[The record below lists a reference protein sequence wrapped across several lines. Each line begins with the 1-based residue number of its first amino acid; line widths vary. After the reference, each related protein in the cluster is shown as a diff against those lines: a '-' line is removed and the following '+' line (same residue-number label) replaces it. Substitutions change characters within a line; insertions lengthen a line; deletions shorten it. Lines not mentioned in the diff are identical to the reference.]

1 MHEPS
6 DPGTR
11 FPELSVIVIIASD
24 TTELKSTTTL
34 LASCLE
40 ALDHQANS
48 PSLEVIVPYLP
59 PLEGIKELTRRYP
72 RITFFPVVTL
82 KGFVRRGASREHHD
96 RLRVYGLE
104 LARGEIVGL
113 LEDNERPDQD
123 WCARIVEAH
132 QQKYPLYA
140 GVGGAV
146 ENSIDRP
153 LNWAVYFC
161 DFGKYQNPVP
171 QGNSKFMSDVNA
183 SYKRTALESIR
194 PVWVESFHETSVNQA
209 LTARG
214 EKLVLLPDVIVYQAR
229 SNLRLRN
236 ALRERFIWGRSFA
249 ATRCRAIT
257 RAKRMLLAA
266 LSPLLPAVLFW
277 RMSMNVLR
285 TRRNIVRFAGALPI
299 IVLLT
304 TSWAW
309 GEFVGYT
316 TAAAEDRTGFE
327 PGKASISSA
336 I

>member
-1 MHEPS
+1 
-6 DPGTR
+6 
-11 FPELSVIVIIASD
+11 
-24 TTELKSTTTL
+24 
-34 LASCLE
+34 LE
-40 ALDHQANS
+40 ALAHQTSA
-48 PSLEVIVPYLP
+48 PPLEVIVPYLP
-59 PLEGIKELTRRYP
+59 PLEGIEELMRRYP
-72 RITFFPVVTL
+72 RMTFFPVDTL

-104 LARGEIVGL
+104 LARGEIVGM
-113 LEDNERPDQD
+113 LEDNERPDRN

-132 QQKYPLYA
+132 QKYPLYA

-146 ENSIDRP
+146 ENSVDRP

-171 QGNSKFMSDVNA
+171 QGKSEFMSDVNA

-194 PVWVESFHETSVNQA
+194 PLWVESFHETTVNQA
-209 LTARG
+209 LIARG
-214 EKLVLLPDVIVYQAR
+214 EKLVLSPDVIVFQSR
-229 SNLRLRN
+229 SNLRFRN

-249 ATRCRAIT
+249 ATRCRVIT
-257 RAKRMLLAA
+257 RAKRMVLAA
-266 LSPLLPAVLFW
+266 LTPLLPAVLLW

-285 TRRNIVRFAGALPI
+285 TMRNIGHFAGALPI

-316 TAAAEDRTGFE
+316 TATAEDRTGFV
-327 PGKASISSA
+327 PGKTSISSA